1 MRRDRAHERP
11 YKWVAGSSKSV
22 PARVELRDA
31 RIEVLVTA
39 SEKIAVKALAKRA
52 KRDVSTW
59 IRDVLQREIATS
71 VAKPE
76 ASK

>member
-1 MRRDRAHERP
+1 MRRDRAYERP
-11 YKWVAGSSKSV
+11 YKWVAGSSRTV

-39 SEKIAVKALAKRA
+39 SEKAVIRALAKRA

-59 IRDVLQREIATS
+59 VRDILQREISTTQ
-71 VAKPE
+71 